1 VTISIFL
8 RRFSFRLVSCHNLAV
23 SLPTVAVSLPIA
35 DTLIWQQEQFNRRYI
50 ELEEIGRGRFSIVRL
65 AKDRG
70 NFLLHFLYIQ
80 GVINWVSTGT
90 NVQVALKQI
99 SRRKQAHHITQAEYG
114 LLAKMEHPNII
125 RSLALFDNAPLPGID
140 TVVLEL

>member
-1 VTISIFL
+1 M
-8 RRFSFRLVSCHNLAV
+8 AV

-50 ELEEIGRGRFSIVRL
+50 ELEEIGRGRFSVVRL
-65 AKDRG
+65 AKDR
-70 NFLLHFLYIQ
+70 
-80 GVINWVSTGT
+80 GT